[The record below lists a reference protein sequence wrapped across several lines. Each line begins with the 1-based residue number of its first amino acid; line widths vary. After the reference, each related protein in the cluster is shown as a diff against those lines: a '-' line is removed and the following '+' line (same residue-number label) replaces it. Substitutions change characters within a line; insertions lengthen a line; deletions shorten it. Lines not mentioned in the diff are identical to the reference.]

1 MPFRACTITWRKPHA
16 DNLLEDECLWHQCS
30 TWRISESNDENLR
43 GLEGIMMTALKKQQ
57 LAMTRNCLPCE
68 SEADGRTLNLIRR
81 SSGWRRLNC
90 STCIWVWPNRQRI
103 YTWPQETRLCY
114 VHTCPNQQRWIEKT
128 TRWCSLS
135 LTIFRRFFNQVRT
148 TESSAEEQQFLYL
161 GIK

>member
-1 MPFRACTITWRKPHA
+1 MPFRACTIRWRKPHA

-68 SEADGRTLNLIRR
+68 SEADGRMLNLIRR

-90 STCIWVWPNRQRI
+90 STCIWVWSNIRRI
-103 YTWPQETRLCY
+103 YTGPQETRLYC
-114 VHTCPNQQRWIEKT
+114 VHTYPNNNDELRRLLGDVT
-128 TRWCSLS
+128 YLS
-135 LTIFRRFFNQVRT
+135 RFSEDFSTKSEPLRAQLKNSNAFIW
-148 TESSAEEQQFLYL
+148 E
-161 GIK
+161 